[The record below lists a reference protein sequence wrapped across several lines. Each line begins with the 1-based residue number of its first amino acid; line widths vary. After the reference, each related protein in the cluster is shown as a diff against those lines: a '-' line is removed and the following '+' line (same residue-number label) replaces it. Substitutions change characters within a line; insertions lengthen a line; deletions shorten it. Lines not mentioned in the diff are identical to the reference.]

1 MNLFTILV
9 IFAVLFCIIYLISK
23 KIHQMQIK
31 REFEEEKRRKEE
43 LKRREQERDK
53 QERRNMY
60 YKSLPNIYNH
70 LSTQMLRKS
79 YQLLMNTD
87 KCHKSLRDYEHRCK
101 TIPGEHA
108 RLCEAWCEASDELVA
123 FINPTRKKLWMVN
136 DEYSDKPLWYDLD
149 LQYIKNLLNR
159 R

>member
-60 YKSLPNIYNH
+60 YKSLPNIYNN
-70 LSTQMLRKS
+70 LSVQTLSKASKLLENLVYYDKNKGDIFHWVNVDMEMLDREREEERNFLK
-79 YQLLMNTD
+79 L
-87 KCHKSLRDYEHRCK
+87 
-101 TIPGEHA
+101 
-108 RLCEAWCEASDELVA
+108 
-123 FINPTRKKLWMVN
+123 INPNGKKLWMIN
-136 DEYSDKPLWYDLD
+136 DEYWENPLWYDLD